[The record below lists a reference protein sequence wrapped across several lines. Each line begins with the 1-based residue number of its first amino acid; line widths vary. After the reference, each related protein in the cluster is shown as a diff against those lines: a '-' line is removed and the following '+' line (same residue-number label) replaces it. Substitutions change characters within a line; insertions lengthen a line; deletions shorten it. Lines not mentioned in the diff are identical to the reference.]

1 MENNSVPELFGN
13 AAVDGDLNSRGEMW
27 DRSDQ
32 SGEVS
37 RREKGIRE

>member
-1 MENNSVPELFGN
+1 MENNSVPKLFGN

-27 DRSDQ
+27 DRSDRSRQ
-32 SGEVS
+32 VL